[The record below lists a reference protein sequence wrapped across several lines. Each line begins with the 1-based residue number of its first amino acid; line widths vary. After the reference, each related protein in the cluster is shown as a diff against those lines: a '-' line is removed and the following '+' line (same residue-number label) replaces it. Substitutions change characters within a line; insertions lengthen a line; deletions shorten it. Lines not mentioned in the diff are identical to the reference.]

1 MRIDSETS
9 RRNRRS
15 SIARAALAVL
25 AFLGIGLG
33 ATTAMWSDNVW
44 FTSAVSTK
52 TFSLQGSVTDNAS
65 GWKESSTESGVELTI
80 PNTIWAGI
88 EPSKTISTKI
98 WVKNAGTAEAK
109 MAAPAFTLVGATNG
123 LTITNATTGLA
134 VSSTGLA
141 ANEVLA
147 AGAVKE
153 ITVTITAGA
162 DLVQGGAGNLHIQLS
177 GQSLS

>member
-1 MRIDSETS
+1 MPIDSETS

-25 AFLGIGLG
+25 AFLGIGPG

-52 TFSLQGSVTDNAS
+52 TFNLQGSVTSAS
-65 GWKESSTESGVELTI
+65 ARFEESATEGAITLTI
-80 PNTIWAGI
+80 PNTILAGI
-88 EPSKTISTKI
+88 EPSKIISTKI
-98 WVKNAGTAEAK
+98 WAKNAGTADAK

-141 ANEVLA
+141 AIEVLA

-162 DLVQGGAGNLHIQLS
+162 VLVQGGAGNLHIQLS